1 MAFSPPLRSP
11 TSELRG
17 AKRVLLFG
25 FFTMGSVLAAR
36 RAMLF
41 QLQLVG
47 VLAAQVTLGVIVI
60 ALAIFALQAD
70 EIVLAHIGL
79 GTSN

>member
-1 MAFSPPLRSP
+1 
-11 TSELRG
+11 
-17 AKRVLLFG
+17 
-25 FFTMGSVLAAR
+25 MGSVLAAR